1 LDQLV
6 YSFIGLLEFS
16 SQKELTCMSNYI
28 DFYFDIIS
36 PYSYIAHKKIQ
47 KIKEN
52 HKIIF
57 NYRPIL
63 LGGLHNLAGI
73 NAPAFNKYKMKN
85 MQSDCELVSKKN
97 DISFKWNSKFPI
109 NSLSIMR
116 GYLSVDDNQKEN
128 YLDIFFNAYWRDN
141 LDLSSEQEFSKLL
154 NTLGIDSKIFF
165 EKIKQQSIKDNLK
178 KLTND
183 AFKKEVFGAPTFI
196 INNKIFWGQDR
207 FEYAL
212 EELS

>member
-1 LDQLV
+1 M
-6 YSFIGLLEFS
+6 S
-16 SQKELTCMSNYI
+16 SHI

-47 KIKEN
+47 KIKEQQ
-52 HKIIF
+52 KVIF
-57 NYRPIL
+57 NYKPIL

-97 DISFKWNSKFPI
+97 NISFKWNLKFPI

-116 GYLSVDDNQKEN
+116 GYLSVEDSQKED
-128 YLDIFFNAYWRDN
+128 YLNIFFNAYWRDN
-141 LDLSSEQEFSKLL
+141 LDLSSEKEFSKLL
-154 NTLGIDSKIFF
+154 DNLKIDSKIFLD
-165 EKIKQQSIKDNLK
+165 KITQQSIKDTLK
-178 KLTND
+178 QLTND
-183 AFKKEVFGAPTFI
+183 AFEKEVFGAPTFI

-207 FEYAL
+207 LEYAL
-212 EELS
+212 EELN